1 MCQFT
6 QQVETL
12 WKSLAQDAVD
22 ITSSQGLKPA
32 KNNVWK
38 KNKKC
43 NEDTRSAS
51 ESPPNCKLWD
61 TGEHLG
67 DVLVYIC
74 LQVLLFASVISHC
87 WRQAAGLQKP
97 LV

>member
-1 MCQFT
+1 MLWILQVHRVYNQQKIMC
-6 QQVETL
+6 
-12 WKSLAQDAVD
+12 
-22 ITSSQGLKPA
+22 G
-32 KNNVWK
+32 K
-38 KNKKC
+38 KTKKC